1 MKVLYITY
9 DGLLDPLGSSQI
21 LPYLIGINDS
31 SKSIFI
37 ISVEKPERYSKDFEK
52 LNRELLDKN
61 IYWEPLLFSQRF
73 GVFGKIWD
81 FLKMYLT
88 ASKLSFS
95 KKINIVHARGHI
107 SAQVASFLKQI
118 FKVRYIFDFR
128 GLWVDERVDKGG
140 WNLEKSFDKL
150 QYKYFKFKEIKL
162 LNNADHIVLLTNK
175 VRDEICRISETK
187 QDKLTVIPCCA
198 DFNHFTLQT
207 PSKKLSSREILGIPN
222 NSLVF
227 GFLGSVGPMYLI
239 DDYFK
244 FIELIYKKY
253 ALIDIDVFG
262 LLITNDLDAANFAK
276 RRIVNEDLNKNIIV
290 LSTGRDQVPALLHS
304 LDVLI
309 SFISS
314 TYARQAS
321 SPTKIA
327 ESFACGIPIISN
339 QGVGDVEDQI
349 NNINGGKIIPNTLQE
364 TLENI
369 LPSLDEIVA
378 LDRKSIRNKAR
389 EFLSLD
395 IALQRYKDVYSKIH
409 SI

>member
-37 ISVEKPERYSKDFEK
+37 VSVEKPERFSKNFEK
-52 LNRELLDKN
+52 LNKELIEKN
-61 IYWEPLLFSQRF
+61 IYWEPLLFSQKF

-81 FLKMYLT
+81 FLKIYFT
-88 ASKLSFS
+88 TTKLSFS
-95 KKINIVHARGHI
+95 KKINIVHARGHV
-107 SAQVASFLKQI
+107 SAQVASFLKKI

-140 WNLEKSFDKL
+140 WDLEKYFDRL
-150 QYKYFKFKEIKL
+150 QYKYFKYKEIKL
-162 LNNADHIVLLTNK
+162 LKNADHIVLLTNK
-175 VRDEICRISETK
+175 VKDEICRISETNY
-187 QDKLTVIPCCA
+187 DKLTVIPCCA

-207 PSKKLSSREILGIPN
+207 ESKKLSSRKILGIPN

-227 GFLGSVGPMYLI
+227 GFLGSVGPMYLL

-244 FIELIYKKY
+244 FIELIYKRY

-262 LLITNDLDAANFAK
+262 LLITNDLNAANLAK
-276 RRIVNEDLNKNIIV
+276 RRIVDENLNQNIIV
-290 LSTGRDQVPALLHS
+290 LSTSRSQVPELLHS

-339 QGVGDVEDQI
+339 QGVGDVEDHI
-349 NNINGGKIIPNTLQE
+349 NDINGGKIISNTLQE
-364 TLENI
+364 TLEKM

-378 LDRKSIRNKAR
+378 LDREKIRNKAK

>member
-37 ISVEKPERYSKDFEK
+37 VSVEKPERFSKNFEK
-52 LNRELLDKN
+52 LNKELIEKN
-61 IYWEPLLFSQRF
+61 IYWEPLLFSQKF
-73 GVFGKIWD
+73 GIFGKIWD
-81 FLKMYLT
+81 FLKIYFT
-88 ASKLSFS
+88 TTKLSFS
-95 KKINIVHARGHI
+95 KKINIVHARGHV
-107 SAQVASFLKQI
+107 SAQVASFLKKI

-140 WNLEKSFDKL
+140 WDLEKYFDRL
-150 QYKYFKFKEIKL
+150 QYKYFKYKEIKL
-162 LNNADHIVLLTNK
+162 LKNADHIVLLTNK
-175 VRDEICRISETK
+175 VKDEICRISETNY
-187 QDKLTVIPCCA
+187 DKLTVIPCCA

-207 PSKKLSSREILGIPN
+207 ESKKLSSRKILGIPN

-227 GFLGSVGPMYLI
+227 GFLGSVGPMYLL

-244 FIELIYKKY
+244 FIELIYKRY

-262 LLITNDLDAANFAK
+262 LLITNDLNAANLAK
-276 RRIVNEDLNKNIIV
+276 RRIVDENLNQNIIV
-290 LSTGRDQVPALLHS
+290 LSTSRSQVPELLHS

-339 QGVGDVEDQI
+339 QGVGDVEDHI
-349 NNINGGKIIPNTLQE
+349 NDINGGKIISNTLQE
-364 TLENI
+364 TLEKM

-378 LDRKSIRNKAR
+378 LDREKIRNKAK

>member
-37 ISVEKPERYSKDFEK
+37 VSVEKPERFSKNFEK
-52 LNRELLDKN
+52 LNKELIEKN
-61 IYWEPLLFSQRF
+61 IYWEPLLFSQKF

-81 FLKMYLT
+81 FLKIYFT
-88 ASKLSFS
+88 TTKLSFS
-95 KKINIVHARGHI
+95 KKINIVHARGHV
-107 SAQVASFLKQI
+107 SAQVASFLKKI

-140 WNLEKSFDKL
+140 WDLEKYFDRL
-150 QYKYFKFKEIKL
+150 QYKYFKYKEIKL
-162 LNNADHIVLLTNK
+162 LKNADHIVLLTNK
-175 VRDEICRISETK
+175 VKDEICRISETNY
-187 QDKLTVIPCCA
+187 DKLTVIPCCA
-198 DFNHFTLQT
+198 DFDHFTLQT
-207 PSKKLSSREILGIPN
+207 ESKKLSSRKILGIPN

-227 GFLGSVGPMYLI
+227 GFLGSVGPMYLL

-244 FIELIYKKY
+244 FIELIYKRY

-262 LLITNDLDAANFAK
+262 LLITNDLNAANLAK
-276 RRIVNEDLNKNIIV
+276 RRIVDENLNQNIIV
-290 LSTGRDQVPALLHS
+290 LSTSRSQVPELLHS

-339 QGVGDVEDQI
+339 QGVGDVEDHI
-349 NNINGGKIIPNTLQE
+349 NDINGGKIISNTLQE
-364 TLENI
+364 TLEKM

-378 LDRKSIRNKAR
+378 LDREKIRNKAK

>member
-37 ISVEKPERYSKDFEK
+37 VSVEKPERFSKNFEK
-52 LNRELLDKN
+52 LNKELIEKN
-61 IYWEPLLFSQRF
+61 IYWEPLLFSQKF
-73 GVFGKIWD
+73 GIFGKIWD
-81 FLKMYLT
+81 FLKIYFT
-88 ASKLSFS
+88 TTKLSFS
-95 KKINIVHARGHI
+95 KKINIVHARGHV
-107 SAQVASFLKQI
+107 SAQVASFLKKI

-140 WNLEKSFDKL
+140 WDLEKYFDRL
-150 QYKYFKFKEIKL
+150 QYKYFKYKEIKL
-162 LNNADHIVLLTNK
+162 LKNADHIVLLTNK
-175 VRDEICRISETK
+175 VKDEICRISETNY
-187 QDKLTVIPCCA
+187 DKLTVIPCCA

-207 PSKKLSSREILGIPN
+207 ESKKLSSRKILGIPN

-227 GFLGSVGPMYLI
+227 GFLGSVGPMYLL

-244 FIELIYKKY
+244 FIELIYKRY

-262 LLITNDLDAANFAK
+262 LLITNDLNAANLAK
-276 RRIVNEDLNKNIIV
+276 QRIVDENLNQNIIV
-290 LSTGRDQVPALLHS
+290 LSTSRSQVPELLHS

-339 QGVGDVEDQI
+339 QGVGDVEDHI
-349 NNINGGKIIPNTLQE
+349 NYINGGKIISNTLQE
-364 TLENI
+364 TLEKM

-378 LDRKSIRNKAR
+378 LDREKIRNKAK

>member
-37 ISVEKPERYSKDFEK
+37 VSVEKPERFSKNFEK
-52 LNRELLDKN
+52 LNKELIEKN
-61 IYWEPLLFSQRF
+61 IYWEPLLFSQKF

-81 FLKMYLT
+81 FLKIYFT
-88 ASKLSFS
+88 TTKLSFS
-95 KKINIVHARGHI
+95 KKINIVHARGHV
-107 SAQVASFLKQI
+107 SAQVASFLKKI

-140 WNLEKSFDKL
+140 WDLEKYFDRL
-150 QYKYFKFKEIKL
+150 QYKYFKYKEIKL
-162 LNNADHIVLLTNK
+162 LKNADHIVLLTNK
-175 VRDEICRISETK
+175 VKDEICRISETNY
-187 QDKLTVIPCCA
+187 DKLTVIPCCA

-207 PSKKLSSREILGIPN
+207 ESKKLSSRKILGIPN

-227 GFLGSVGPMYLI
+227 GFLGSVGPMYLL

-244 FIELIYKKY
+244 FIELIYKRY

-262 LLITNDLDAANFAK
+262 LLITNDLNAANLAK
-276 RRIVNEDLNKNIIV
+276 QRIVDENLNQNIIV
-290 LSTGRDQVPALLHS
+290 LSTSRSQVPELLHS

-339 QGVGDVEDQI
+339 QGVGDVEDHI
-349 NNINGGKIIPNTLQE
+349 NDINGGKIISNTLQE
-364 TLENI
+364 TLEKM

-378 LDRKSIRNKAR
+378 LDREKIRNKAK

>member
-37 ISVEKPERYSKDFEK
+37 VSVEKPERFSKNFEK
-52 LNRELLDKN
+52 LNKELIEKN
-61 IYWEPLLFSQRF
+61 IYWEPLLFSQKF
-73 GVFGKIWD
+73 GIFGKIWD
-81 FLKMYLT
+81 FLKIYFT
-88 ASKLSFS
+88 TTKLSFS
-95 KKINIVHARGHI
+95 KKINIVHARGHV
-107 SAQVASFLKQI
+107 SAQVASFLKKI

-140 WNLEKSFDKL
+140 WDLEKYFDRL
-150 QYKYFKFKEIKL
+150 QYKYFKYKEIKL
-162 LNNADHIVLLTNK
+162 LKNADHIVLLTNK
-175 VRDEICRISETK
+175 VKDEICRISETNY
-187 QDKLTVIPCCA
+187 DKLTVIPCCA
-198 DFNHFTLQT
+198 DFDHFTLQT
-207 PSKKLSSREILGIPN
+207 ESKKLSSRKILGIPN

-227 GFLGSVGPMYLI
+227 GFLGSVGPMYLL

-244 FIELIYKKY
+244 FIELIYKRY

-262 LLITNDLDAANFAK
+262 LLITNDLNAANLAK
-276 RRIVNEDLNKNIIV
+276 RRIVDENLNQNIIV
-290 LSTGRDQVPALLHS
+290 LSTSRSQVPELLHS

-339 QGVGDVEDQI
+339 QGVGDVEDHI
-349 NNINGGKIIPNTLQE
+349 NDINGGKIISNTLQE
-364 TLENI
+364 TLEKM

-378 LDRKSIRNKAR
+378 LDREKIRNKAK

>member
-37 ISVEKPERYSKDFEK
+37 VSVEKPERFSKNFEK
-52 LNRELLDKN
+52 LNKELIEKN
-61 IYWEPLLFSQRF
+61 IYWEPLLFSQKF
-73 GVFGKIWD
+73 GIFGKIWD
-81 FLKMYLT
+81 FLKIYFT
-88 ASKLSFS
+88 TTKLSFS
-95 KKINIVHARGHI
+95 KKINIVHARGHV
-107 SAQVASFLKQI
+107 SAQVASFLKKI

-140 WNLEKSFDKL
+140 WDLEKYFDRL
-150 QYKYFKFKEIKL
+150 QYKYFKYKEIKL
-162 LNNADHIVLLTNK
+162 LKNADHIVLLTNK
-175 VRDEICRISETK
+175 VKDEICRISETNY
-187 QDKLTVIPCCA
+187 DKLTVIPCCA

-207 PSKKLSSREILGIPN
+207 ESKKLSSRKILGIPN

-227 GFLGSVGPMYLI
+227 GFLGSVGPMYLL

-244 FIELIYKKY
+244 FIELIYKRY

-262 LLITNDLDAANFAK
+262 LLITNDLNAANLAK
-276 RRIVNEDLNKNIIV
+276 QRIVDENLNQNIIV
-290 LSTGRDQVPALLHS
+290 LSTSRSQVPELLHS

-339 QGVGDVEDQI
+339 QGVGDVEDHI
-349 NNINGGKIIPNTLQE
+349 NDINGGKIISNTLQE
-364 TLENI
+364 TLEKM

-378 LDRKSIRNKAR
+378 LDREKIRNKAK

>member
-9 DGLLDPLGSSQI
+9 DGLLDPLGASQI
-21 LPYLIGINDS
+21 LPYLLGINDS

-37 ISVEKPERYSKDFEK
+37 VSVEKSERYSKNFEK
-52 LNRELLDKN
+52 LNKELLEKN
-61 IYWEPLLFSQRF
+61 IYWEPLLFSQKF

-81 FLKMYLT
+81 FLKMYFT
-88 ASKLSFS
+88 ASKLCFF
-95 KKINIVHARGHI
+95 KKINIVHARGHV
-107 SAQVASFLKQI
+107 SAQVASFLKKI

-128 GLWVDERVDKGG
+128 GLWVDERVDKGS
-140 WNLEKSFDKL
+140 WDLDKSFDKI
-150 QYKYFKFKEIKL
+150 QYKYFKYKEIKL

-175 VRDEICRISETK
+175 VRDEVCRISETNP
-187 QDKLTVIPCCA
+187 DKLTVIPCCA

-207 PSKKLSSREILGIPN
+207 SSKKLSSRKFLGIPN
-222 NSLVF
+222 NGLVF
-227 GFLGSVGPMYLI
+227 GFLGSVGPMYLL

-253 ALIDIDVFG
+253 ALIGIEVFG
-262 LLITNDLDAANFAK
+262 LLITNDLDAANFSK
-276 RRIVNEDLNKNIIV
+276 HKIVNEDLNKNIIV
-290 LSTGRDQVPALLHS
+290 LSTTRSQVPALLHS
-304 LDVLI
+304 LDVLV

-339 QGVGDVEDQI
+339 KGVGDVEDQI
-349 NNINGGKIIPNTLQE
+349 NNINGGKVISNTLQQ
-364 TLENI
+364 TLESV
-369 LPSLDEIVA
+369 LPKLDKIISLDREN
-378 LDRKSIRNKAR
+378 IRNNAK

-409 SI
+409 SN

>member
-37 ISVEKPERYSKDFEK
+37 ISVEKPERYLKDFEK

-61 IYWEPLLFSQRF
+61 IYWEPLLFSQKF

-107 SAQVASFLKQI
+107 SAQVASFLKKI

-128 GLWVDERVDKGG
+128 GLWADERVDKGG

-150 QYKYFKFKEIKL
+150 QYKYFKYKEVKL
-162 LNNADHIVLLTNK
+162 LNNADHIVLLTKK
-175 VRDEICRISETK
+175 VRDEICRISEIN

-207 PSKKLSSREILGIPN
+207 SNKKLSSREILGIPN

-276 RRIVNEDLNKNIIV
+276 RRILNEDLNKNIIV
-290 LSTGRDQVPALLHS
+290 LSTSRDQVPALLHS

-349 NNINGGKIIPNTLQE
+349 NNIKGGKVIPNTLQG

-369 LPSLDEIVA
+369 LPSLDDIVA

-395 IALQRYKDVYSKIH
+395 IALQRYKDVYSKIR